1 MLGTV
6 SKRTRGPARTHRRPG
21 TRPPTDR
28 PASARRPVA
37 EPEVSQLESAE
48 LIAEDV
54 IENQPAAAAAELDRA
69 ARAARRGQRVKPG
82 SVLAARAATEY
93 VYVAED
99 MRRILVVASLLVA
112 VMIVLWL
119 LIVVFR
125 VIPTGI
131 Y

>member
-1 MLGTV
+1 MLGPV

-28 PASARRPVA
+28 PASARRPA
-37 EPEVSQLESAE
+37 SESEVSQLEAAE
-48 LIAEDV
+48 VIAEDV
-54 IENQPAAAAAELDRA
+54 VEHQPAAAASELERA
-69 ARAARRGQRVKPG
+69 ARSTHRGQRVKPG

-93 VYVAED
+93 VYVAQD
-99 MRRILVVASLLVA
+99 MRRIVIVAGLLFA

-119 LIVVFR
+119 LIVVLK
-125 VIPTGI
+125 VIPLPF